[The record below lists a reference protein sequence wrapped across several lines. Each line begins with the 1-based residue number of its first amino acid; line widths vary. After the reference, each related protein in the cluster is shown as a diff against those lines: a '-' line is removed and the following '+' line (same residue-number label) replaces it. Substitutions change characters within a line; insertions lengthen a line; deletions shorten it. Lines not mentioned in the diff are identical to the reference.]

1 MTAVYNPHPAE
12 WFRGAVLRLTG
23 GEARGRRLKVPRG
36 RLIRPTAD
44 RVREALFGILGARVP
59 GGRFLDV
66 YAGTGAVGCEALS
79 RGAARVVFV
88 ERDRRALDLI
98 EENLKVGPWVGV
110 GEIVAGNAVRCLRD
124 LDRWRDRFDVI
135 FLDPPYDETTLPEV
149 LLLAARLLLSG
160 GALVVEHRSS
170 RAIDAPAGA
179 GVLAF
184 RSYRYGDTTLT
195 VGRAATDVPRA

>member
-1 MTAVYNPHPAE
+1 M
-12 WFRGAVLRLTG
+12 RLTG

-44 RVREALFGILGARVP
+44 RVREALFDILGTRVE
-59 GGRFLDV
+59 GARFLDV

-88 ERDRRALDLI
+88 ERDRR
-98 EENLKVGPWVGV
+98 
-110 GEIVAGNAVRCLRD
+110 
-124 LDRWRDRFDVI
+124 RDRFDII
-135 FLDPPYDETTLPEV
+135 FLDPPYDDATLPDV
-149 LLLAARLLLSG
+149 LLLAARLLPSE

-170 RAIDAPAGA
+170 RAIDVPKDAGP
-179 GVLAF
+179 LAF

-195 VGRAATDVPRA
+195 VGRAATDVRRA

>member
-1 MTAVYNPHPAE
+1 M
-12 WFRGAVLRLTG
+12 RLTG

-44 RVREALFGILGARVP
+44 RVREALFDILGTRVE
-59 GGRFLDV
+59 GARFLDV

-98 EENLKVGPWVGV
+98 VENLKVGSWSGV
-110 GEIVAGNAVRCLRD
+110 GEIVAGDARRSLRD
-124 LDRWRDRFDVI
+124 LDRRRDRFDII
-135 FLDPPYDETTLPEV
+135 FLDPPYDDATLPDV
-149 LLLAARLLLSG
+149 LLLAARLLPSE

-170 RAIDAPAGA
+170 RAIDVPKDAGP
-179 GVLAF
+179 LAF

-195 VGRAATDVPRA
+195 VGRAAVDVRRA